1 MRGWRPF
8 VLLAAFGL
16 CGAVSASP
24 QPMVAAAPVEMV
36 AVEAA
41 ALETLA
47 VETAAVPQDV
57 PKNNGWVT
65 DLADLLTPQQERE
78 ISALLASYQSG
89 STHEIALLTVP
100 DLNGRTIEE
109 LGLNTFR
116 EWGIGS
122 KETSNGA
129 LLVIAKQ
136 ERKIRIEV
144 GRGLEGDLPDVLCG
158 RIIRDVIS
166 PTFKQGDFPGG
177 ILAGLVAMH
186 KAIGGDYGPI
196 EQSRRG
202 RSRSGAPV
210 GILLILFFIVVFFAG
225 RGRTGGGRNGRWFL
239 MWIMMDMLMASQRGG
254 GGFGGG
260 GGGGG
265 FGGFGGGGGASGGGA
280 TGGW

>member
-1 MRGWRPF
+1 M
-8 VLLAAFGL
+8 
-16 CGAVSASP
+16 
-24 QPMVAAAPVEMV
+24 
-36 AVEAA
+36 
-41 ALETLA
+41 
-47 VETAAVPQDV
+47 
-57 PKNNGWVT
+57 
-65 DLADLLTPQQERE
+65 
-78 ISALLASYQSG
+78 
-89 STHEIALLTVP
+89 TVP

-202 RSRSGAPV
+202 RSRSGAPI

>member
-1 MRGWRPF
+1 MRGLRLF

-24 QPMVAAAPVEMV
+24 QPMVATVAPSTV
-36 AVEAA
+36 A
-41 ALETLA
+41 
-47 VETAAVPQDV
+47 QDV
-57 PKNNGWVT
+57 PRNDGWVT
-65 DLADLLTPQQERE
+65 DLADLLTPSQEKQ
-78 ISALLASYQSG
+78 ISALLESYKSG

-100 DLNGRTIEE
+100 DLGGRTIEE

-116 EWGIGS
+116 AWGLGS

-129 LLVIAKQ
+129 LLVISKA

-202 RSRSGAPV
+202 RSRSGAPI
-210 GILLILFFIVVFFAG
+210 GILLVVFFIVVFFAG
-225 RGRTGGGRNGRWFL
+225 RGRTGGGRDGRWFL
-239 MWIMMDMLMASQRGG
+239 MWIMMDMLMASQRSG